1 MNEYTQNLLK
11 QHKDRDDKLQDFAMN
26 KYTEMLHEI
35 EAKKQQLEQRIAA
48 AVQAEI
54 SQWQQEN
61 NLPIR
66 EVYIDLEDVSTM
78 GEPKRYE
85 VSRASVD
92 IDYRP

>member
-1 MNEYTQNLLK
+1 
-11 QHKDRDDKLQDFAMN
+11 MN

-35 EAKKQQLEQRIAA
+35 EAKKQDLEQRIAA
-48 AVQAEI
+48 VVQAEI

-61 NLPIR
+61 NLPVR
-66 EVYIDLEDVSTM
+66 EVYIDLQDVSTM

>member
-1 MNEYTQNLLK
+1 
-11 QHKDRDDKLQDFAMN
+11 MN
-26 KYTEMLHEI
+26 KYAEMLHEI
-35 EAKKQQLEQRIAA
+35 EAKKQDLEQRIAA
-48 AVQAEI
+48 VVQAEI

-61 NLPIR
+61 NLPVR
-66 EVYIDLEDVSTM
+66 EVYIDLQDVSTM

>member
-11 QHKDRDDKLQDFAMN
+11 QHKDRDDKLQEFAMN

-35 EAKKQQLEQRIAA
+35 EAKKQDLEQRIAVV
-48 AVQAEI
+48 VQAEI

-61 NLPIR
+61 NLRVR
-66 EVYIDLEDVSTM
+66 EVCIDLENVSAM

-85 VSRASVD
+85 VTGAS
-92 IDYRP
+92 IDLDYKP

>member
-1 MNEYTQNLLK
+1 MTEYQKALLK
-11 QHKDRDDKLQDFAMN
+11 QHKDRDDKLKEFAVN

-48 AVQAEI
+48 AVQAEL

-61 NLPIR
+61 SLPIR

-78 GEPKRYE
+78 GNPKRYE

-92 IDYRP
+92 VDFKP

>member
-1 MNEYTQNLLK
+1 
-11 QHKDRDDKLQDFAMN
+11 MN

-35 EAKKQQLEQRIAA
+35 DAKKQDLEQRIAA
-48 AVQAEI
+48 VVQAEI

-61 NLPIR
+61 NLPVR
-66 EVYIDLEDVSTM
+66 EVYIDLQDVSTM